1 MLSWRTVS
9 RIDADGGLAT
19 AEPAREP
26 LGREFGKY
34 RLHRRIAR
42 GGMGEVYLARLVGE
56 LGFERDLV
64 IKTILPELAAKPRFI
79 EMFAAEAKTAVA
91 LSHGN
96 IVPAYELGRT
106 ADTFYIAMGYVD
118 GPSVAQLLEAT
129 EAQGKPPNIAAGLH
143 VIRGVLAGLS
153 YAHREEP
160 GRPAVVHR
168 DITPRNVLIDRS
180 GQVRIVDFGIA
191 APARRQVGVR
201 AGSIGYMAP
210 EQARGDAADP
220 RADVFSSGC
229 LLYELCTHTRAFPKE
244 GVWLTPDLSQVPG
257 DVRDPLER
265 ALAIDPDA
273 RFKDASEMNAALR
286 ASFANHAG
294 TFDDAALARTISKLF
309 PKGWR
314 RGEETRNGDSGEGP
328 VLDGPNETY
337 ATRLTAVTGIN
348 PASRPPADPTET
360 PAMGQL
366 PVDLPEDDNG
376 PDDNGP
382 DDNEDKPRAAPT
394 ASATGT
400 ELEASAEASEE
411 NKGGIRVS
419 SLAMILGALAI
430 GLAAFAI
437 GRTDAR
443 SSDAQ
448 AVAER
453 VPDPGPDAAAAIAP
467 TTSPT
472 ASQPLPSVEPI
483 PSNPSTPPRVPNVE
497 QHLRVSPEA
506 AVVEVDGERLPG
518 TSPYVLSIPPDGPL
532 EVRVSARGHTPQTLT
547 LSAEDLSDPSK
558 PMNVTLEAVPVKVR
572 DPGGLRVLAP
582 TVAWAEVLVDGKKV
596 GSTPTRRIS
605 VPSGRHKVEVR
616 CVPDVC
622 APART
627 LYRQTVTIEPGKT
640 SRVDARG

>member
-1 MLSWRTVS
+1 
-9 RIDADGGLAT
+9 
-19 AEPAREP
+19 
-26 LGREFGKY
+26 
-34 RLHRRIAR
+34 
-42 GGMGEVYLARLVGE
+42 MGEVYLARLVGE

-129 EAQGKPPNIAAGLH
+129 ESQGKPPNIAAGLH

-168 DITPRNVLIDRS
+168 DITPRNVLIARS

-191 APARRQVGVR
+191 APARHQAGVR

-220 RADVFSSGC
+220 RADVFSAGC
-229 LLYELCTHTRAFPKE
+229 MLYELCTHARAFPTE
-244 GVWLTPDLSQVPG
+244 GVWVTPDLTAVPD
-257 DVRDPLER
+257 DVRGPLER

-286 ASFANHAG
+286 GSFANHAG
-294 TFDDAALARTISKLF
+294 TFDDAALGRTITKLF

-314 RGEETRNGDSGEGP
+314 RGEETGNGESGEGP
-328 VLDGPNETY
+328 VLDGPSETY
-337 ATRLTAVTGIN
+337 ATRLTAVTGIE
-348 PASRPPADPTET
+348 ASSLLPADPAQT
-360 PAMGQL
+360 PALGQP
-366 PVDLPEDDNG
+366 PVDPASVADALTPADSHASGAVGSEV
-376 PDDNGP
+376 
-382 DDNEDKPRAAPT
+382 
-394 ASATGT
+394 SATSTVGLAT
-400 ELEASAEASEE
+400 AADPPPSQEP
-411 NKGGIRVS
+411 KGGFRVS

-443 SSDAQ
+443 SEDDPPVRPPQAERQ
-448 AVAER
+448 AVATQ
-453 VPDPGPDAAAAIAP
+453 AAADPATRPANE
-467 TTSPT
+467 T
-472 ASQPLPSVEPI
+472 A
-483 PSNPSTPPRVPNVE
+483 TPPSSTTAP
-497 QHLRVSPEA
+497 
-506 AVVEVDGERLPG
+506 AVHVQQRLEVIPATATIKVDGRELAG
-518 TSPYVLSIPPDGPL
+518 TSPHLITLPDEGTVEL
-532 EVRVSARGHTPQTLT
+532 HISARGRTPKTLT
-547 LSAEDLSDPSK
+547 LAAAD
-558 PMNVTLEAVPVKVR
+558 VTDQALHVSLETPPIKVR
-572 DPGGLRVLAP
+572 EPGGLRVVAP
-582 TVAWAEVLVDGKKV
+582 AVAWAEVLVDGKKV
-596 GSTPTRRIS
+596 GSTPTRRLS

-622 APART
+622 TPART

>member
-1 MLSWRTVS
+1 
-9 RIDADGGLAT
+9 
-19 AEPAREP
+19 
-26 LGREFGKY
+26 
-34 RLHRRIAR
+34 
-42 GGMGEVYLARLVGE
+42 MGEVYLARLVGE

-129 EAQGKPPNIAAGLH
+129 ESQGKPPNIAAGLH

-220 RADVFSSGC
+220 RADVFSAGC
-229 LLYELCTHTRAFPKE
+229 MLYELCTHTRAFPKE
-244 GVWLTPDLSQVPG
+244 SVWLTPDLSEVPD
-257 DVRDPLER
+257 DVRGPLER

-294 TFDDAALARTISKLF
+294 TYDDAALGRTIAKLF

-314 RGEETRNGDSGEGP
+314 RGEETRNGDSGDGP

-337 ATRLTAVTGIN
+337 ATRLTAVTGIE
-348 PASRPPADPTET
+348 ASALLPADPKET
-360 PAMGQL
+360 PAMGQA
-366 PVDLPEDDNG
+366 PVEDPDE
-376 PDDNGP
+376 PDDVVSGMS
-382 DDNEDKPRAAPT
+382 AA
-394 ASATGT
+394 ASTTEATSQ
-400 ELEASAEASEE
+400 ASKEP
-411 NKGGIRVS
+411 KGGIRVS
-419 SLAMILGALAI
+419 SLAMILGAIGI

-437 GRTDAR
+437 GRTEVRSGDEQPVAR
-443 SSDAQ
+443 PLADSRSVAVNETSVPAALPVPRVTPPASSTAAPAAASTIQ
-448 AVAER
+448 QRLQVT
-453 VPDPGPDAAAAIAP
+453 PAAAA
-467 TTSPT
+467 
-472 ASQPLPSVEPI
+472 
-483 PSNPSTPPRVPNVE
+483 
-497 QHLRVSPEA
+497 
-506 AVVEVDGERLPG
+506 VEVDGERLAG
-518 TSPYVLSIPPDGPL
+518 NSPHLLSLPSKGSI
-532 EVRVSARGHTPQTLT
+532 EVKISARGHATKTITL
-547 LSAEDLSDPSK
+547 AAADVQDPSQPLK
-558 PMNVTLEAVPVKVR
+558 VELEAAPAKVR
-572 DPGGLRVLAP
+572 DPGSLRVLAP
-582 TVAWAEVLVDGKKV
+582 TVTWAEVLVDGKKV
-596 GSTPTRRIS
+596 GNTPTRRIS
-605 VPSGRHKVEVR
+605 LPSGRHKIEVR

-622 APART
+622 VPART
-627 LYRQTVTIEPGKT
+627 LHQQTVTIEPGKLM
-640 SRVDARG
+640 RIDARG

>member
-244 GVWLTPDLSQVPG
+244 GVWSTPDLSRVPD
-257 DVRDPLER
+257 DVREPLER

-294 TFDDAALARTISKLF
+294 TFDDAALARTIAKLF

-314 RGEETRNGDSGEGP
+314 RGEEARNGDSGEGP

-348 PASRPPADPTET
+348 PASLPPADPTET

-366 PVDLPEDDNG
+366 PVDLSDDN
-376 PDDNGP
+376 DDEREGEAP
-382 DDNEDKPRAAPT
+382 GERAVT
-394 ASATGT
+394 AGSVTSATGAA
-400 ELEASAEASEE
+400 LEASPEATEDT
-411 NKGGIRVS
+411 KGGIRVS

-437 GRTDAR
+437 GRTDVR
-443 SSDAQ
+443 SSDEQPVAGRVASAQ
-448 AVAER
+448 PETTPAVTT
-453 VPDPGPDAAAAIAP
+453 
-467 TTSPT
+467 TTSPPASKPSPPLEPPPT
-472 ASQPLPSVEPI
+472 AA
-483 PSNPSTPPRVPNVE
+483 STPAPVANVE
-497 QHLRVSPEA
+497 QRLRVTPDGA
-506 AVVEVDGERLPG
+506 MVEVDGERLPG
-518 TSPYVLSIPPDGPL
+518 KSPYVLSIPHAGTL
-532 EVRVSARGHTPQTLT
+532 EVRISARGHTPQTLT
-547 LSAEDLSDPSK
+547 LSAKDLSDPSK
-558 PMNVTLEAVPVKVR
+558 PLQVDLEAVPVKVR

-627 LYRQTVTIEPGKT
+627 LYRQTITIEPGKT

>member
-9 RIDADGGLAT
+9 RLDADGGLAT
-19 AEPAREP
+19 AEPARAP

-129 EAQGKPPNIAAGLH
+129 ESQGKPPNIAAGLH

-191 APARRQVGVR
+191 APARRQAGVR

-220 RADVFSSGC
+220 RADVFSAGC
-229 LLYELCTHTRAFPKE
+229 MLYELCTHTRAFPKE
-244 GVWLTPDLSQVPG
+244 GIWLTPDLSAVPD
-257 DVRDPLER
+257 DVRGPLER
-265 ALAIDPDA
+265 SLAIDPDA

-294 TFDDAALARTISKLF
+294 TYDDAALGRTIAKLF

-314 RGEETRNGDSGEGP
+314 RGEETRNGDSGDGP

-337 ATRLTAVTGIN
+337 ATRLTAVTGIDASALLPDD
-348 PASRPPADPTET
+348 PAAT
-360 PAMGQL
+360 PAM
-366 PVDLPEDDNG
+366 DE
-376 PDDNGP
+376 
-382 DDNEDKPRAAPT
+382 AAVGESGDVAAAT
-394 ASATGT
+394 SAASAVAAT
-400 ELEASAEASEE
+400 SAEDSEDQ
-411 NKGGIRVS
+411 KGGIRVS
-419 SLAMILGALAI
+419 SLAMILGAVAI

-443 SSDAQ
+443 PDEEPPVSRPVDAPPLDTQ
-448 AVAER
+448 PVAINDTSA
-453 VPDPGPDAAAAIAP
+453 PSTQPGP
-467 TTSPT
+467 TVS
-472 ASQPLPSVEPI
+472 PLPSLATTPAAA
-483 PSNPSTPPRVPNVE
+483 SNIQQRLEVTPPTATATVDGQP
-497 QHLRVSPEA
+497 LSGKSPYLLSLPSEGA
-506 AVVEVDGERLPG
+506 VEVK
-518 TSPYVLSIPPDGPL
+518 I
-532 EVRVSARGHTPQTLT
+532 SARGHASKTLT
-547 LSAEDLSDPSK
+547 LSAADVEDASQPLQ
-558 PMNVTLEAVPVKVR
+558 VELEPAPIRVR
-572 DPGGLRVLAP
+572 DPGSLRVLAP
-582 TVAWAEVLVDGKKV
+582 TVTWAEVLVDGKKV
-596 GSTPTRRIS
+596 GNTPTRRIS

-622 APART
+622 VPART
-627 LYRQTVTIEPGKT
+627 LHRQTVTIEPGKLT
-640 SRVDARG
+640 RIDARG

>member
-9 RIDADGGLAT
+9 KLDADGGQQAI
-19 AEPAREP
+19 AQPSRAP

-64 IKTILPELAAKPRFI
+64 IKTILPELAAEPRFI

-106 ADTFYIAMGYVD
+106 ADTFYIAMGFVD
-118 GPSVAQLLEAT
+118 GPSVAQLLEAA
-129 EAQGKPPNIAAGLH
+129 ESQGKRPNIAAGLH

-210 EQARGDAADP
+210 EQARGEAADP

-229 LLYELCTHTRAFPKE
+229 LLYELCTHKRAFPKE
-244 GVWLTPDLSQVPG
+244 GVWVTPDLSHVPDG
-257 DVRDPLER
+257 LRGPLER

-273 RFKDASEMNAALR
+273 RFKDASAMNAALR
-286 ASFANHAG
+286 TSFARHAG
-294 TFDDAALARTISKLF
+294 TYDDAALGRTIKKLF
-309 PKGWR
+309 PKGWQ

-328 VLDGPNETY
+328 VLDGPSETY
-337 ATRLTAVTGIN
+337 ATRLTAVTGI
-348 PASRPPADPTET
+348 
-360 PAMGQL
+360 
-366 PVDLPEDDNG
+366 
-376 PDDNGP
+376 
-382 DDNEDKPRAAPT
+382 
-394 ASATGT
+394 
-400 ELEASAEASEE
+400 EASAALPDAPNRTPERDRSKVRPVDGS
-411 NKGGIRVS
+411 KGLALDSGALATSSKSTAAPGQSGFRVS
-419 SLAMILGALAI
+419 SLAMLLGAACI

-443 SSDAQ
+443 SQDPPPAQ
-448 AVAER
+448 QQASAPPTVALDTAVPPPEQATER
-453 VPDPGPDAAAAIAP
+453 TVPPEESPAPAAVQG
-467 TTSPT
+467 SL
-472 ASQPLPSVEPI
+472 Q
-483 PSNPSTPPRVPNVE
+483 
-497 QHLRVSPEA
+497 VSPDTA
-506 AVVEVDGERLPG
+506 TVEIDGERLDGDSPHPLTLSPG
-518 TSPYVLSIPPDGPL
+518 DTI
-532 EVRVSARGHTPQTLT
+532 EVRVSARGYVTKTLT
-547 LSAEDLSDPSK
+547 LSAEDLSDPAQ
-558 PMNVTLEAVPVKVR
+558 PLQVQLQAAPVKIR
-572 DPGGLRVLAP
+572 EPGGLRVLAP
-582 TVAWAEVLVDGKKV
+582 TVAWAEVLIDGRNV

-605 VPSGRHKVEVR
+605 VPSGRHKLEVR

-622 APART
+622 VPART
-627 LYRQTVTIEPGKT
+627 LYRQTVSIEPGKLT
-640 SRVDARG
+640 RIDARG

>member
-9 RIDADGGLAT
+9 KLDADGGLA
-19 AEPAREP
+19 PAKPSRAP

-129 EAQGKPPNIAAGLH
+129 ESQGKPPNIAAGLH

-191 APARRQVGVR
+191 APARHEVGVR

-210 EQARGDAADP
+210 EQARGEAADP

-244 GVWLTPDLSQVPG
+244 GVWLTPELGAVPE
-257 DVRDPLER
+257 DVRGPLER

-286 ASFANHAG
+286 TAFTNHAG
-294 TFDDAALARTISKLF
+294 TYDDAALGRTIAKLF

-314 RGEETRNGDSGEGP
+314 RGEETRNGDSGDGP
-328 VLDGPNETY
+328 VLDGPSETY
-337 ATRLTAVTGIN
+337 ATRLTAVTGID
-348 PASRPPADPTET
+348 ASSPSPADPTET
-360 PAMGQL
+360 PAMGQP
-366 PVDLPEDDNG
+366 PVDLSG
-376 PDDNGP
+376 
-382 DDNEDKPRAAPT
+382 
-394 ASATGT
+394 
-400 ELEASAEASEE
+400 ASEE
-411 NKGGIRVS
+411 AAAVATSSQPLPPAAKVSGERKSGIRVS
-419 SLAMILGALAI
+419 SLAILLGAVGI

-443 SSDAQ
+443 SEDTQPGVEA
-448 AVAER
+448 ALAPPTAR
-453 VPDPGPDAAAAIAP
+453 VDVGPEPESAAP
-467 TTSPT
+467 TSSPT
-472 ASQPLPSVEPI
+472 RTPTPAASELQQQLQI
-483 PSNPSTPPRVPNVE
+483 TPTT
-497 QHLRVSPEA
+497 A
-506 AVVEVDGERLPG
+506 TVEVDGERLPG
-518 TSPYVLSIPPDGPL
+518 KSPYVLSLPPEGAL
-532 EVRVSARGHTPQTLT
+532 EVRISAAGHAPKTLT
-547 LSAEDLSDPSK
+547 LSAEDVADPNEPLQVALK
-558 PMNVTLEAVPVKVR
+558 AAPAKLR

-627 LYRQTVTIEPGKT
+627 LYRQAVTIEPGKLT
-640 SRVDARG
+640 RIDARG